1 MGACSC
7 LPLPKE
13 IVANRGCLNIENN
26 DEKCFLWSIL
36 ASLHPLQYRNHPD
49 RVSKYQEYGH
59 DLKMSRIEYPEE
71 IHDISK
77 FEHQN
82 NIIIIVYGYKDKKI
96 FPLRINSMNTAR
108 HYVSLLYITT
118 DEHSEKY
125 HNFT

>member
-1 MGACSC
+1 
-7 LPLPKE
+7 
-13 IVANRGCLNIENN
+13 
-26 DEKCFLWSIL
+26 
-36 ASLHPLQYRNHPD
+36 
-49 RVSKYQEYGH
+49 
-59 DLKMSRIEYPEE
+59 MSRIEYPEE

-82 NIIIIVYGYKDKKI
+82 NISIIVYGYKDKKI